1 MSNVRKRQQKRQS
14 SRLPA
19 VWRGNIPT
27 PPAEGAE
34 RERPE
39 HGIRDE
45 LRISARFLS
54 GAIVLCLFIVLVIFF
69 GTDIFYV
76 KSIRLEG
83 SQYLNEGE
91 VFRYADIANQHLLWV
106 DPEQTRQNIINA
118 TPLVANARV
127 SIGWPPDMV
136 TIIVQ
141 ERLPA
146 LVWEQGGTR
155 TLIDVQGNILRSP
168 RDDEEFPDLLTVTAD
183 ESFNQPRLPD
193 QPIPLDVVSGALQLQ
208 RSFSG
213 LPSLSYNADNGLGFT
228 ENDGAWQI
236 WLGTGTDMPNKLRVY
251 QAVRDN
257 LLGRGIVFRE
267 INVADLNSIYYY
279 CENIEICYE

>member
-1 MSNVRKRQQKRQS
+1 MSSVRKRQQKRQS

-19 VWRGNIPT
+19 VWRGSV
-27 PPAEGAE
+27 PPADGGE

-39 HGIRDE
+39 HGVRDE

-54 GAIVLCLFIVLVIFF
+54 GGIVLSLLIVLVIFF

-91 VFRYADIANQHLLWV
+91 VFRYAEIANQHLLWV
-106 DPEQTRQNIINA
+106 NPEQARQNILDA

-127 SIGWPPDMV
+127 ALGWPPNMV
-136 TIIVQ
+136 TIHVQ

-146 LVWEQGGTR
+146 LVWEQAGAR
-155 TLIDVQGNILRSP
+155 VLIDVQGNILRSP
-168 RDDEEFPDLLTVTAD
+168 RDEETFPDLLTITAD
-183 ESFNQPRLPD
+183 ESFAQPRPHD

-213 LPSLSYNADNGLGFT
+213 LPSLSYNPNNGLGFT